1 MIPGGLMPPDF
12 LRKAQN
18 VDFYDNDRFLKIR
31 ENDD

>member
-12 LRKAQN
+12 LSKAQN

-31 ENDD
+31 ETDD